1 MKIILVKADA
11 LLMMF
16 VLSCVIC
23 TRADAQVTVTCP
35 PAPNQLTV
43 TVAPEVKFDQTTQL
57 FTYTYTVANGANSAQ
72 EIDSF
77 NLDFAPPVSNLNNPP
92 GWAHGIF
99 RLRSTLGWSAT
110 VPAPLPP
117 GANDDSRV
125 PAGLAQI
132 KPAQSLTG
140 FSFQSPKPPGPV
152 KYFVTGFVDVPPQ
165 DDEEGAETL
174 LEQCPQS
181 TGKPLDLAVVGA
193 TLGPVNFIPVTIE
206 IKPPSVTPVPIN
218 PRSEG
223 LTPVAI
229 LGSASFDVST
239 VSQVSV
245 KFGPGNAAPQKG
257 SGHFEDVNNDGIPDL
272 VFQFSTPAIGV
283 QCTDTALF
291 LIGQTSSGTAI
302 QGSENVRGVGCKF

>member
-1 MKIILVKADA
+1 MKSIFVKADA
-11 LLMMF
+11 LLIILVM
-16 VLSCVIC
+16 SC
-23 TRADAQVTVTCP
+23 AMSSHAHAQVTVTCP

-43 TVAPEVKFDQTTQL
+43 TVAPQVRFDQTTQL
-57 FTYTYTVANGANSAQ
+57 FTYTYTVANGTNSAQ

-77 NLDFAPPVSNLNNPP
+77 NLDFTPPVSNLSNPP

-117 GANDDSRV
+117 GASDDSRV
-125 PAGLAQI
+125 PAGIAQI

-181 TGKPLDLAVVGA
+181 AGKPLDLAVVGT

-206 IKPPSVTPVPIN
+206 IKPPSAPPVPIN

-223 LTPVAI
+223 VTPVAI
-229 LGSASFDVST
+229 LGSTSFDVNT
-239 VSQVSV
+239 VNQASV

-272 VFQFSTPAIGV
+272 VFQFPTSAIGV
-283 QCTDTALF
+283 RCTDTALF
-291 LIGQTSSGTAI
+291 LTGQTSSGTAI
-302 QGSENVRGVGCKF
+302 QGSESVHGVGCKF